1 MGLVDFF
8 RPKHRHS
15 DVKVR
20 LEAVR
25 ALTSDEADILAT
37 VAKNDKDAG
46 VRRIAIEKLDRVE
59 LLAELARARADP
71 ANRDLAGSRA
81 AELWVAARARTTTP
95 GPGRAALAGLIKLA
109 DDRALVEVAVRAA
122 AAPVSASARPTRSR
136 TAAPWPSWPSQT
148 NSPEVRSAAL
158 ARLTDSDALRALA
171 IDTNVKELGLAALD
185 KLDGDDV
192 LEQIAHKAKA
202 KAVRQRARKRLDDKA
217 AAREAARP
225 KESDAVRRKRAEKAQ
240 WLRAIEIAR
249 RDLRLRQGTSPSS
262 PRPRRR
268 GPSSATPASRAS
280 DERFAK
286 RGDAVPHP
294 PGGGGQGRRRAQA
307 RRRGSR
313 RERPGSASASAIP
326 TTSTSSTRSTATCWR
341 ASRRRSRT
349 TRPAARQKEA
359 AERRRARA
367 TLPRPRPTPL
377 AARRGRPSARPSGKS
392 RARRARRSRWPRAWP
407 R

>member
-46 VRRIAIEKLDRVE
+46 VRRVAIEKLDRVE
-59 LLAELARARADP
+59 LLAELAASEADP

-81 AELWVAARARTTTP
+81 AELWVASACQEDDEALAA
-95 GPGRAALAGLIKLA
+95 AALAGLIKLA
-109 DDRALVEVAVRAA
+109 DDHALVEVAVRAGLPGQRKRA
-122 AAPVSASARPTRSR
+122 AEAVKDGRALAELAR
-136 TAAPWPSWPSQT
+136 QT

-240 WLRAIEIAR
+240 WLRAVEILAETFEF
-249 RDLRLRQGTSPSS
+249 DKHQGELAKAEAAWAELGDTGEP
-262 PRPRRR
+262 
-268 GPSSATPASRAS
+268 AS

-286 RGDAVPHP
+286 AVTRFRTRQEAAAKIAAGEPRAAARIEA
-294 PGGGGQGRRRAQA
+294 PG
-307 RRRGSR
+307 
-313 RERPGSASASAIP
+313 RPGSASASATL

-341 ASRRRSRT
+341 ASRRRSRSDAA
-349 TRPAARQKEA
+349 RAARQEEA
-359 AERRRARA
+359 ASAPRRARRRQGGGRRRAPA
-367 TLPRPRPTPL
+367 PRPAER
-377 AARRGRPSARPSGKS
+377 AAKAA

>member
-46 VRRIAIEKLDRVE
+46 VRRVAIEKLDRVE
-59 LLAELARARADP
+59 LLAELAASEADP

-81 AELWVAARARTTTP
+81 AELWVASACQEDDEALAA
-95 GPGRAALAGLIKLA
+95 AALAGLIKLA
-109 DDRALVEVAVRAA
+109 DDHALVEVAVRAGLPGQRKRA
-122 AAPVSASARPTRSR
+122 AEAVKDGRALAELAR
-136 TAAPWPSWPSQT
+136 QT

-240 WLRAIEIAR
+240 WLRAVEILAETFEF
-249 RDLRLRQGTSPSS
+249 DKHQGELAKAEAAWAELGDTGEP
-262 PRPRRR
+262 
-268 GPSSATPASRAS
+268 AS

-286 RGDAVPHP
+286 AVTRFRTRQEAAAKIAAGEPRAAARIEAPAPRVRERERDPDDVDIVNPVHGDVLARKPAAGRGRRGAGGPA
-294 PGGGGQGRRRAQA
+294 GGGGGAPRGARCRQGGGRRRSPG
-307 RRRGSR
+307 RG
-313 RERPGSASASAIP
+313 
-326 TTSTSSTRSTATCWR
+326 
-341 ASRRRSRT
+341 
-349 TRPAARQKEA
+349 
-359 AERRRARA
+359 RRARGQ
-367 TLPRPRPTPL
+367 
-377 AARRGRPSARPSGKS
+377 GR
-392 RARRARRSRWPRAWP
+392 RARRARRSARQERG
-407 R
+407 RLDR